1 MRARD
6 LQVILPTVDRRTTVA
21 RATRI
26 IADTDRVGVILADEH
41 GTPRSAISALDV
53 LRLALPEYV
62 IEDPSLAGVLDEGG
76 VSDLLSG
83 LSDRTIGDLIDD
95 DRMTVRELAWVHA
108 DATVVEIAAVLV
120 SQDTMITAVR
130 AADNTPVG
138 VITLPIVVDA
148 MLEFARSQGK
158 DLA

>member
-1 MRARD
+1 MRAHD
-6 LQVILPTVDRRTTVA
+6 LQIMLPTVDRTTTVA

-26 IADTDRVGVILADEH
+26 IADTDRVGVILADEN
-41 GTPRSAISALDV
+41 GTPQSAISALDV
-53 LRLALPEYV
+53 LRLALPDYV

-83 LSDRTIGDLIDD
+83 LGDHTIGDLIED
-95 DRMTVRELAWVHA
+95 DRMTVRELAWVDA
-108 DATVVEIAAVLV
+108 DATVIEIAAVLV

-130 AADNTPVG
+130 AAENTSVG
-138 VITLPIVVDA
+138 VVTLPIVVDA
-148 MLEFARSQGK
+148 MLEFARGQGQ